1 MMFLLYFIFFQ
12 IFYLC
17 LGVVNKQYSKLKL
30 LIYSMVISVVPVY
43 LIALNSLSR
52 LSILDVL
59 FSLIAISVVCWYVG
73 KTVK

>member
-1 MMFLLYFIFFQ
+1 MFLLYFIFFQ